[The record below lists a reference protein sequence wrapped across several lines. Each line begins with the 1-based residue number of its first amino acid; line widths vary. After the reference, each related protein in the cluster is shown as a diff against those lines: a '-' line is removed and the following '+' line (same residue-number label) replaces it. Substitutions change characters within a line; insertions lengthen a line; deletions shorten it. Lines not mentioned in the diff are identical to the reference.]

1 MESNTSDYRKR
12 LHLLLDKLSS
22 EVDKVNSHVDYPKLL
37 NSNNSEQLAE
47 ILKELDSRIAS
58 VDSNFSQPGNWS
70 ELTTD
75 PLSLFHEVINGYAV
89 LAISA
94 IGLILNILG
103 IYFLSSGTRRGKI
116 LSLMVASLLSFDA
129 TYLSFQ
135 ILKCVESWT
144 MFIPRKYFKAHLIFI
159 YSVMR
164 SSLISSIFMLVA
176 IARVRL
182 CAIRKPFQHNNAIL
196 TWGDRRNFC
205 LRYLIPIVISSMV
218 LTSPLFC
225 EIDDTP
231 AKTNKADPL
240 VTPTSLRLHPIYSV
254 LYIGVLNLG
263 ILGLIPIAYLICL
276 AYQIKMELKQNKKR
290 RERLGSYHSNQESNI
305 EEMSEVNTTRGLVT
319 IILVFVACH
328 AFRILIAVG
337 ELCILLDPNK
347 DDAIL
352 QSGGGVPVWFDI
364 SLSLNNLLLVINAS
378 VNVVIYLKPNS
389 KEVLNS
395 LMPTRAGHVNELTLK
410 QEGIEDV
417 IIDVKKEK
425 NEENDKNRCENKQV
439 ASKLCILS
447 SPKDHIGRRKS
458 ISFEETSLSASE
470 NDIKWRKMSESTI
483 KRRSSTWA
491 IVEEV

>member
-1 MESNTSDYRKR
+1 MESNTSDYRKT

-22 EVDKVNSHVDYPKLL
+22 EFNRVSSHVDYPKILE
-37 NSNNSEQLAE
+37 SNNSNQLAE
-47 ILKELDSRIAS
+47 ILKELDARIAS
-58 VDSNFSQPGNWS
+58 RDQNLSQSGNSS

-75 PLSLFHEVINGYAV
+75 SLSLFHEIINGYGV

-129 TYLSFQ
+129 IYLSFQ

-144 MFIPRKYFKAHLIFI
+144 MFIPRKYFKAYLIFI

-182 CAIRKPFQHNNAIL
+182 CAIRKPFQYSNAIL
-196 TWGDRRNFC
+196 SWRERRNFW
-205 LRYLIPIVISSMV
+205 LRYCIPIVISSMV
-218 LTSPLFC
+218 LTSPLLC
-225 EIDDTP
+225 EIDNTP
-231 AKTNKADPL
+231 ANSNKAGPL
-240 VTPTSLRLHPIYSV
+240 VTPTSLRLHPIYSL

-263 ILGLIPIAYLICL
+263 ILGLIPIVYLMYL
-276 AYQIKMELKQNKKR
+276 GYQIQMELKQR
-290 RERLGSYHSNQESNI
+290 RRQREILGRYHSNQDSNI
-305 EEMSEVNTTRGLVT
+305 EETSEVNTTRGLIA
-319 IILVFVACH
+319 IILVFVAFH
-328 AFRILIAVG
+328 GFRILIAVG

-352 QSGGGVPVWFDI
+352 QGGGGVSIWFDI

-389 KEVLNS
+389 KEVLKS
-395 LMPTRAGHVNELTLK
+395 LIPTREGHANEHTLN
-410 QEGIEDV
+410 QEGLDDV
-417 IIDVKKEK
+417 FSDLKKEK
-425 NEENDKNRCENKQV
+425 NEENEKNRCEIKPV
-439 ASKLCILS
+439 ATKVSILS
-447 SPKDHIGRRKS
+447 SPRNHIGRLKS
-458 ISFEETSLSASE
+458 ISFEETCLSASE
-470 NDIKWRKMSESTI
+470 NDIKLRKMSESTV
-483 KRRSSTWA
+483 KRRSTTWSIA
-491 IVEEV
+491 EEV